1 MTRFSKPA
9 ARLRTLPPPLCECD
23 GCAELSPH
31 RSGARN
37 GRIGWLMCTV
47 PQIIFSH
54 WLGPQLGT
62 RSPITE
68 LVWHTGHR
76 NLCGDEVES
85 HLSPIIWS
93 REQHRVGLRGY
104 KLRLGKHFMR
114 QCMMIHFPISKYIP
128 FQVEFVLIPSTAWK
142 LCLFDCVTRSVAPWA
157 RFILI
162 VCLNSGPPPPPA
174 PNSARVSLKSL
185 FRLHLQSISPL
196 IARDG
201 PSPAVSALPEYK
213 WPILIAILQA
223 GPKQG
228 N

>member
-85 HLSPIIWS
+85 HLSAIIWS
-93 REQHRVGLRGY
+93 ESDY
-104 KLRLGKHFMR
+104 KDINSD
-114 QCMMIHFPISKYIP
+114 CENI
-128 FQVEFVLIPSTAWK
+128 
-142 LCLFDCVTRSVAPWA
+142 LCA
-157 RFILI
+157 
-162 VCLNSGPPPPPA
+162 
-174 PNSARVSLKSL
+174 SASY
-185 FRLHLQSISPL
+185 ISPL
-196 IARDG
+196 CNTFYFRWNLCWFPPLRENFAC
-201 PSPAVSALPEYK
+201 
-213 WPILIAILQA
+213 LIAWPAPWRRGQDSS
-223 GPKQG
+223 
-228 N
+228 

>member
-114 QCMMIHFPISKYIP
+114 QCSASYIFPLRNTFYFRWNLCRFP
-128 FQVEFVLIPSTAWK
+128 PLRENFACLIAWP
-142 LCLFDCVTRSVAPWA
+142 APW
-157 RFILI
+157 RRGQD
-162 VCLNSGPPPPPA
+162 S
-174 PNSARVSLKSL
+174 S
-185 FRLHLQSISPL
+185 
-196 IARDG
+196 
-201 PSPAVSALPEYK
+201 
-213 WPILIAILQA
+213 
-223 GPKQG
+223 
-228 N
+228 